1 MLNFGFFYGMINPRK
16 ISSKKKRGEVQMN
29 KLWVKIVAGLLIVSL
44 ASASIFTLLYYI
56 FAR

>member
-1 MLNFGFFYGMINPRK
+1 MLNFVIFYGMINPRK